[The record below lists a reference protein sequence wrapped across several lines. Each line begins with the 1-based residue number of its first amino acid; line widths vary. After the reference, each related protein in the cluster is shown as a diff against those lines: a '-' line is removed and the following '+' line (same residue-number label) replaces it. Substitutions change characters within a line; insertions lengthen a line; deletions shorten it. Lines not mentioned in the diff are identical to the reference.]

1 MDSFSELLHA
11 AAALSTGGWVFCLLL
26 LIMILNAGVPEDDR
40 SYMDPIGGR
49 LKLIWP
55 LVRIIS
61 YYICTN
67 FSNEF
72 LERTDKQLQRTGV
85 GYVLNAEQF
94 IALRFVSALLT
105 LGFFWFLIAAMQWQA
120 PLLYLLA
127 PPIGF
132 MLPIIWLGDTRKKR
146 EKDVIMAMPA
156 FLDFITMAVEAGLNL
171 TGALGQAM
179 EKGPTGPLR
188 NEFAIVLRDL
198 RSGVPRSDAL
208 RRMAERLD
216 INEVSSFVS
225 AMIQAERM
233 GSSLANVLRIQSDQ
247 RRNERFARAEKT
259 AMEAPVKL
267 VFPLI
272 IFIFPVTFVVL
283 GFPIVMKFL
292 AEGMF

>member
-26 LIMILNAGVPEDDR
+26 LVMILNASVPEDDR

-55 LVRIIS
+55 LIRIIA

-146 EKDVIMAMPA
+146 EKDVILAMPA

-171 TGALGQAM
+171 TSALGQAM

>member
-1 MDSFSELLHA
+1 MDTFSELLHA

-26 LIMILNAGVPEDDR
+26 LIIILNASVPEDDR
-40 SYMDPIGGR
+40 SYMDPITGR
-49 LKLIWP
+49 LKLVWP
-55 LVRIIS
+55 LIRVIA

-94 IALRFVSALLT
+94 IALRFVSSLFT
-105 LGFFWFLIAAMQWQA
+105 LGFFAFLIAAMQWQA
-120 PLLYLLA
+120 PILYLLA
-127 PPIGF
+127 LPIGF
-132 MLPIIWLGDTRKKR
+132 MLPLIWLSDTRKRR
-146 EKDVIMAMPA
+146 EKDVILAMPA

-283 GFPIVMKFL
+283 GFPIVMKFM

>member
-1 MDSFSELLHA
+1 MDTFSELLHT

-26 LIMILNAGVPEDDR
+26 LIMILNASVPEDDR
-40 SYMDPIGGR
+40 SYMDPITGR
-49 LKLIWP
+49 LKLVWP
-55 LVRIIS
+55 LIRVIA

-105 LGFFWFLIAAMQWQA
+105 LGFFAFLIAAMQWQA

-127 PPIGF
+127 LPIGF
-132 MLPIIWLGDTRKKR
+132 MLPIIWLSDTRKKR
-146 EKDVIMAMPA
+146 EKDVILAMPS

-208 RRMAERLD
+208 RRMADRLD

-283 GFPIVMKFL
+283 GFPIVMKFM

>member
-26 LIMILNAGVPEDDR
+26 LVMILNASVPEDDR

-55 LVRIIS
+55 LIRIIA

-146 EKDVIMAMPA
+146 EKDVILAMPA

>member
-1 MDSFSELLHA
+1 MDTFPELLHA
-11 AAALSTGGWVFCLLL
+11 AAAISTGGWVFCLLL
-26 LIMILNAGVPEDDR
+26 LIMILNASVPEDDR
-40 SYMDPIGGR
+40 SYMDPITGR
-49 LKLIWP
+49 LKLVWP
-55 LVRIIS
+55 LIRVIA

-105 LGFFWFLIAAMQWQA
+105 LGFFAFLIAAMQWQA

-127 PPIGF
+127 LPIGF
-132 MLPIIWLGDTRKKR
+132 MLPIIWLSDTRKKR
-146 EKDVIMAMPA
+146 EKDVILAMPS

-208 RRMAERLD
+208 RRMADRLD

-283 GFPIVMKFL
+283 GFPIVMKFM